1 MVNSFHNNTT
11 NFDKNQHFVTIIYK
25 KLYNEIIEFNQNHI
39 TKDETDKVARKVRGI
54 ILNQEGKAL
63 VAKNM
68 GIYILP
74 GGSIEVENIKQAL
87 QRELLEEAGIE
98 QVELEDIPF
107 LKIENYDAKHYD
119 KVSKKPITKLTETYF
134 YFGKTQEQVN
144 KAKQNLTESEKK
156 GDFSISFQNLSV
168 IEYLVEHNQTDN
180 PKQQTFDREILTT
193 LREFKKYRQE
203 QLQELEER

>member
-1 MVNSFHNNTT
+1 M
-11 NFDKNQHFVTIIYK
+11 K
-25 KLYNEIIEFNQNHI
+25 IIEFNQNHI

-74 GGSIEVENIKQAL
+74 GGSMEVENRKQAL

-119 KVSKKPITKLTETYF
+119 KVSKRLITKLTETYF
-134 YFGKTQEQVN
+134 YFGKTQQQVN
-144 KAKQNLTESEKK
+144 KVKQNLTESEKK
-156 GDFSISFQNLSV
+156 GDFSISFENLSV

-180 PKQQTFDREILTT
+180 PKQQIFDREILTT

-203 QLQELEER
+203 QLQEFEER